1 MDAKRARL
9 PPYVALRAFDAYGRV
24 GGVRRA
30 AQALGV
36 THAVVSRHL
45 HTLEEWFGLMLID
58 RENGGMTAAGREY
71 HARVSYA
78 LDELG
83 GATDA
88 LLRLQGSRLEI
99 WCAPGFAYL
108 WLTARLRTFSTLHPA
123 VALDLR
129 PTDASPAIEHHQ
141 ADADIRFAADTAERP
156 VSAQV
161 RIAEIARPY
170 VFPVASPKLAET
182 FAERVREPADLLG
195 LPLLHEE
202 SDVEW
207 RLWFERQ
214 GVAQSLRPPAAR
226 LWQAHIALGA
236 AREGQGIALTNYYL
250 AAEDLAEG
258 RLVPIGRANPAIRP
272 VKLGAYT
279 LAARAEVWERGN
291 FAKFRQ
297 WLSDAL
303 AVTAQEEAALI
314 RDAGWGA

>member
-1 MDAKRARL
+1 MDAKRAPL
-9 PPYVALRAFDAYGRV
+9 PPYAALRAFDAYGRA

-45 HTLEEWFGLMLID
+45 HTLEAWFGLMLID
-58 RENGGMTAAGREY
+58 RENGGLTAAGREY
-71 HARVSYA
+71 HARVAYA

-88 LLRLQGSRLEI
+88 LMRLQGSRLEV

-108 WLTARLRTFSTLHPA
+108 WLTSRLRTFSSLHPA

-141 ADADIRFAADTAERP
+141 ADADIRFAADGARRP
-156 VSAQV
+156 VGTQV
-161 RIAEIARPY
+161 RIAEIARPF
-170 VFPVASPKLAET
+170 VFPVASPKLAAAVT
-182 FAERVREPADLLG
+182 DRVHQPADLLA

-202 SDVEW
+202 SDLEW

-214 GVAQSLRPPAAR
+214 AVAGPLKPPAAR
-226 LWQAHIALGA
+226 LWQAHISLGA

-250 AAEDLAEG
+250 AAEDLSEG
-258 RLVPIGRANPAIRP
+258 RLVPIGRGNAAFRA
-272 VKLGAYT
+272 VRLGAYT
-279 LAARAEVWERGN
+279 LAARAEAWERGN

-297 WLSDAL
+297 WLSEPL

-314 RDAGWGA
+314 RESGWTA

>member
-1 MDAKRARL
+1 
-9 PPYVALRAFDAYGRV
+9 
-24 GGVRRA
+24 
-30 AQALGV
+30 
-36 THAVVSRHL
+36 
-45 HTLEEWFGLMLID
+45 MLID
-58 RENGGMTAAGREY
+58 RENGGLTASGREY
-71 HARVSYA
+71 HGRVAYA

-108 WLTARLRTFSTLHPA
+108 WLTARLRTFSTLYPA

-141 ADADIRFAADTAERP
+141 ADADIRFVADTAGR
-156 VSAQV
+156 SSGAQV
-161 RIAEIARPY
+161 RVAEIARPY
-170 VFPVASPKLAET
+170 VFPVASPKLADSV
-182 FAERVREPADLLG
+182 AERVSQPADLLG

-202 SDVEW
+202 SDLEW

-214 GVAQSLRPPAAR
+214 GVAQPLRPPAAR

-258 RLVPIGRANPAIRP
+258 RLVPIGRANRAFQP

-291 FAKFRQ
+291 FARFRE
-297 WLSDAL
+297 WLSEAL
-303 AVTAQEEAALI
+303 ATTAQDEAALV
-314 RDAGWGA
+314 RDAGWRG